1 MASVAHRLPA
11 AILAAAMFLA
21 VLAGAAPQATGGD
34 GPGQPD
40 WARPAD
46 AKGDPAKFDH
56 GFYEKIQDIIVSEQ
70 ADAPSQ
76 NPRSFPDADPEDAV
90 PATPADRGYHTIF
103 VVSGYDDPRTAALN
117 QASLAAAL
125 ERAGATIIHMGQS
138 LPFVTAEVPVHL
150 LPEVSLLEEVAA
162 IGDGEL
168 PVVPAVGPSRETIR
182 ANLTELATLSGR
194 ALNGSGVSVA
204 VLDSG
209 INGIYLN
216 DRVVARAY
224 CLDDSCGIVNGT
236 LVGNHTLTPTAVE
249 RLNSESAG
257 HGTTVAHII
266 AASGLSGYYDGIAPG
281 VNLMDAHGVRS
292 MDGHGTMSTG
302 DSLVLLDW
310 AVTSG
315 ADVINASVAQGKSAS
330 CLTRTTDLIRN
341 QAMIKGAV
349 LVYAAGNRG
358 YDGGNGQYLYETAP
372 GCSANQI
379 VVGGINDMP
388 PLFHTQFANK
398 GPVNATY
405 PRLSPHMAA
414 PSSDVYTVT
423 ETTTDSVGTT
433 SGTSFAAP
441 MVSAAAAL
449 LLQLKPDMTPA
460 ETKSLLL
467 LGANWTGPVPCSSNQ
482 YEQDNPDDYCS
493 YSGKQL
499 SKNLTENY
507 LSSAETLRY
516 LNHVGFGILDV
527 YQSVSY
533 ARDFSAHVLSAEIS
547 PGTSPLT
554 YGLNATGGPGTAK
567 VLLTWLVTRVAVDET
582 ADLDLVVICPG
593 SGDAI
598 NASSTY
604 QTTEFAVFH
613 PPVNGTCAIQVS
625 GSGVNGTSKEFA
637 LAATHPIVPA
647 PSFEHLAVHGITVNS
662 TSGDGT
668 YLAGERVL
676 IAAAFPRAVQVSGNS
691 PPHLSL
697 DTNPAGGRANYTG
710 TNPAG
715 TILTFVYQVGN
726 NQTAT
731 DLDYTG
737 TDALVLPSDDSITD
751 ALTGIPLRPVLP
763 SPGDP
768 GSLGHANDIIIDGT
782 QELPA
787 MASAETIHPTVI
799 AVHFN
804 KPVDAGRTD
813 GAGWTLSGPDA
824 GSPPL
829 GITGNTDPAGSL
841 SAMNL
846 TLSGSLPAG
855 ASDLTVTYEPPSS
868 GGVADRDGN
877 HMAGASI
884 PVDDRIR
891 PALAAV
897 LRDDPV
903 HQATASASLTFRV
916 NFSEPVTGV
925 DRFDFEPSGPGTVT
939 EVTGSGSSY
948 LVDVAAHGSGSVGL
962 GISPSHDIADPAGNL
977 LADAAPDPDQT
988 YLVDLDPPALS
999 SAAYSTGDGTLTITF
1014 SEPLNGT
1021 IRYGLLHV
1029 RDAGESSGGI
1039 ALDGTSSRSHSGAT
1053 LTVVLTPAQQDE
1065 LAAMTA
1071 PQLDIDESAVFDL
1084 SGNPTGAA
1092 PDWPITVNDATPP
1105 PPPPVQTDP
1114 SNAGPTISLRGGSY
1128 VVVLL
1133 GGTHS
1138 GPTCHDTEDG
1148 AITGITSTGVLDT
1161 GTPGT
1166 YHITYTCTD
1175 SGGLS
1180 ASATQRVDVDSYTV
1194 RVAKNPPNTVTLHVG
1209 DAYADPGAW
1218 CVRSDGHR
1226 SPAPVSSSNVN
1237 TAVAGTYLVFYE
1249 CRDGFNRIVGNNAAR
1264 HVIVVEAEVDLSPV
1278 IIRPAPVTIYVGD
1291 AYVDPGVTC
1300 TDDRDP
1306 NPTVRVA
1313 AHDLDISTPGEYYV
1327 YYTCE
1332 DDAGNQDTAVR
1343 TVTVAER

>member
-1 MASVAHRLPA
+1 MASVTYNLPA
-11 AILAAAMFLA
+11 AILAAAIFLT
-21 VLAGAAPQATGGD
+21 VLAGAASQATGGD
-34 GPGQPD
+34 GPGQTG

-56 GFYEKIQDIIVSEQ
+56 GFYEKIQGIIVSEQ
-70 ADAPSQ
+70 ADAPNQ
-76 NPRSFPDADPEDAV
+76 DLRSVPDADPEYAV
-90 PATPADRGYHTIF
+90 PAIPAVRGYHTIF
-103 VVSGYDDPRTAALN
+103 VVSGYDDPQTAALN

-125 ERAGATIIHMGQS
+125 EQAGATILHIGQS

-150 LPEVSLLEEVAA
+150 LPDVSLLEEVAA

-204 VLDSG
+204 VVDRG
-209 INGIYLN
+209 INSIYLN

-224 CLDDSCGIVNGT
+224 CQDDSCGIVNGT
-236 LVGNHTLTPTAVE
+236 LVGNHTLPSDSVS
-249 RLNSESAG
+249 RLNSTSAG
-257 HGTTVAHII
+257 HGTIVAHII

-281 VNLMDAHGVRS
+281 VDLMDAYSVS
-292 MDGHGTMSTG
+292 MMDDHDEMFIG
-302 DSLVLLDW
+302 DALVSLDW
-310 AVTSG
+310 ALANG
-315 ADVINASVAQGKSAS
+315 ADVVNASVAQGISGS
-330 CLTRTTDLIRN
+330 CPTRTTDLIRN

-358 YDGGNGQYLYETAP
+358 YDSGNGQYLYETAP

-379 VVGGINDMP
+379 VVGGINDSP

-405 PRLSPHMAA
+405 PRLSPHLAA
-414 PSSDVYTVT
+414 PSINVYTVT
-423 ETTTDSVGTT
+423 ETTTDSVGTS
-433 SGTSFAAP
+433 SGTSFSAP

-482 YEQDNPDDYCS
+482 YERDNPDDRCS

-516 LNHVGFGILDV
+516 LNHVGFGILDI

-554 YGLNATGGPGTAK
+554 YGLNITGGPGTAK
-567 VLLTWLVTRVAVDET
+567 VLLTWLVTRIAVDET
-582 ADLDLVVICPG
+582 ADLDLVVSCPG
-593 SGDAI
+593 SGDTI
-598 NASSTY
+598 NARSTY

-647 PSFEHLAVHGITVNS
+647 PSHLAVHGITVNS
-662 TSGDGT
+662 TSDDGT
-668 YLAGERVL
+668 YIAGERVL
-676 IAAAFPRAVQVSGNS
+676 IAVAFPRAVQVSGDS

-710 TNPAG
+710 TDPAG
-715 TILTFVYQVGN
+715 TVLTFAYVVGV
-726 NQTAT
+726 NQTAA

-768 GSLGHANDIIIDGT
+768 GSLGHASDIVIDGT
-782 QELPA
+782 QALPA
-787 MASAETIHPTVI
+787 MSSAETIRPTVI
-799 AVHFN
+799 TIHFN

-824 GSPPL
+824 GSPPP
-829 GITGNTDPAGSL
+829 GITGNTDPGGSL
-841 SAMNL
+841 STMNL

-855 ASDLTVTYEPPSS
+855 ASNLTITYEPPSS
-868 GGVADRDGN
+868 GGVADQDGN
-877 HMAGASI
+877 RMAGASI

-903 HQATASASLTFRV
+903 HQTTASTSLTFRAA
-916 NFSEPVTGV
+916 FSEPVTGV
-925 DRFDFEPSGPGTVT
+925 DRFDFEPSGPGTVAG
-939 EVTGSGSSY
+939 VTGSGSSY
-948 LVDVAAHGSGSVGL
+948 LVNVTAHGSGSVGL
-962 GISPSHDIADPAGNL
+962 DISPSHDVADPAGNL

-988 YLVDLDPPALS
+988 YLVDLDPPTFS
-999 SAAYSTGDGTLTITF
+999 SAIYSTGDGTLTITF

-1021 IRYGLLHV
+1021 IRYGFLHI

-1039 ALDGTSSRSHSGAT
+1039 ALDGTSSQSHSGAA
-1053 LTVVLTPAQQDE
+1053 LTVVLTSIQQDE

-1071 PQLDIDESAVFDL
+1071 PQLDIGQDAVFDL
-1084 SGNPTGAA
+1084 SGNPVSAA
-1092 PDWPITVNDATPP
+1092 PDQPITVNDTTLPL
-1105 PPPPVQTDP
+1105 PVQTDP
-1114 SNAGPTISLRGGSY
+1114 TNTRPTISLRGGPY

-1133 GGTHS
+1133 GGPHS
-1138 GPTCHDTEDG
+1138 GPTCYDTEDG
-1148 AITGITSTGVLDT
+1148 AITGIASTGILDT
-1161 GTPGT
+1161 STPGT

-1175 SGGLS
+1175 SGGMS
-1180 ASATQRVDVDSYTV
+1180 VSATQRVDVDSYTV
-1194 RVAKNPPNTVTLHVG
+1194 RVVKNPPNTVILHVG
-1209 DAYADPGAW
+1209 DAYVDPGAW

-1226 SPAPVSSSNVN
+1226 SPALVSSNSVD
-1237 TAVAGTYLVFYE
+1237 TAVAGSYLVFYE

-1264 HVIVVEAEVDLSPV
+1264 HVIVKEADVDLSPV
-1278 IIRPAPVTIYVGD
+1278 IIRPNPITIYVGD
-1291 AYVDPGVTC
+1291 TYVDPGVTC
-1300 TDDRDP
+1300 TDDRDAS
-1306 NPTVRVA
+1306 PTVRVV

-1327 YYTCE
+1327 YYICE

-1343 TVTVAER
+1343 IVTVAER

>member
-1 MASVAHRLPA
+1 MLASVTHHLPV
-11 AILAAAMFLA
+11 AILAAAMFLT

-40 WARPAD
+40 RAHPAD
-46 AKGDPAKFDH
+46 TKGDPAKFDR

-70 ADAPSQ
+70 ADAPRQ
-76 NPRSFPDADPEDAV
+76 NLRSFPDADPEYAV
-90 PATPADRGYHTIF
+90 PATPAARGYHTIF

-125 ERAGATIIHMGQS
+125 ERAGATVLHIGQS

-168 PVVPAVGPSRETIR
+168 PVVPTVGPSRETIR

-204 VLDSG
+204 VIDRG
-209 INGIYLN
+209 INSIYLN

-236 LVGNHTLTPTAVE
+236 LVGNHTLPSDSVS

-257 HGTTVAHII
+257 HGTKVAHVI

-281 VNLMDAHGVRS
+281 VDLMDAHTVS
-292 MDGHGTMSTG
+292 PMDEHDEMFIG
-302 DSLVLLDW
+302 DALVSLDW
-310 AVTSG
+310 ALTNG
-315 ADVINASVAQGKSAS
+315 ADVINASVAQGSSS
-330 CLTRTTDLIRN
+330 CHTHTTDLIRN

-379 VVGGINDMP
+379 VVGGINDSP
-388 PLFHTQFANK
+388 PLFHAQFANK

-405 PRLSPHMAA
+405 PRLSPHLAA

-482 YEQDNPDDYCS
+482 YEQDNPDDRCS
-493 YSGKQL
+493 YNGKQL

-507 LSSAETLRY
+507 LRSAETLRY

-533 ARDFSAHVLSAEIS
+533 AKDFSTHVLSAEIS
-547 PGTSPLT
+547 PSTSPLT
-554 YGLNATGGPGTAK
+554 YGLNVTGGPGTAK
-567 VLLTWLVTRVAVDET
+567 VLLTWLVTRIAVDET
-582 ADLDLVVICPG
+582 ADLDLAVSCPG
-593 SGDAI
+593 SGDTI

-625 GSGVNGTSKEFA
+625 GSGVNDTSKEFA
-637 LAATHPIVPA
+637 LAATHPIVSA
-647 PSFEHLAVHGITVNS
+647 PSHLAVHGITVNS

-676 IAAAFPRAVQVSGNS
+676 IAVAFPRAVQVSGNS

-726 NQTAT
+726 NQTAA

-787 MASAETIHPTVI
+787 MASAETAHPTVI
-799 AVHFN
+799 TVHFN

-829 GITGNTDPAGSL
+829 EITGNTDPGGSL

-855 ASDLTVTYEPPSS
+855 ASNLTVTYEPPSS

-891 PALAAV
+891 PVLVAV

-903 HQATASASLTFRV
+903 HQTTASASLTFRV
-916 NFSEPVTGV
+916 AFSEPVTGV

-939 EVTGSGSSY
+939 GVTGSGSSY
-948 LVDVAAHGSGSVGL
+948 LVNVTAHGSGSVGL
-962 GISPSHDIADPAGNL
+962 NISPSHNITDPAGNL
-977 LADAAPDPDQT
+977 LADAAPDTDQT
-988 YLVDLDPPALS
+988 YLVDLDPPAFS
-999 SAAYSTGDGTLTITF
+999 SAAYSTGNGTLTITF

-1053 LTVVLTPAQQDE
+1053 LTVVLTPAQRGE
-1065 LAAMTA
+1065 LAAMTT
-1071 PQLDIDESAVFDL
+1071 PQLDMGQGAVFDL
-1084 SGNPTGAA
+1084 SGNPAA
-1092 PDWPITVNDATPP
+1092 AAHDQPITVNDATPP
-1105 PPPPVQTDP
+1105 PPVQTDP
-1114 SNAGPTISLRGGSY
+1114 ANAGPTISLRGGPY

-1133 GGTHS
+1133 GGSHS
-1138 GPTCHDTEDG
+1138 GPTCHDAEDG
-1148 AITGITSTGVLDT
+1148 AITDIASTGVLDT
-1161 GTPGT
+1161 STPGT
-1166 YHITYTCTD
+1166 YRITYTCTD
-1175 SGGLS
+1175 SGGMS
-1180 ASATQRVDVDSYTV
+1180 VSATQRVDVDSYTV
-1194 RVAKNPPNTVTLHVG
+1194 RVAKNPPNTVILHVG
-1209 DAYADPGAW
+1209 DAYVDPGAW

-1226 SPAPVSSSNVN
+1226 SPAPVSSNNVN
-1237 TAVAGTYLVFYE
+1237 TAVAGTYIVLYE

-1264 HVIVVEAEVDLSPV
+1264 HVMVVEAEVDLSPV
-1278 IIRPAPVTIYVGD
+1278 ITRPAPITIYVGD

-1306 NPTVRVA
+1306 NPTVRVVI
-1313 AHDLDISTPGEYYV
+1313 HDLDISTPGEYPV
-1327 YYTCE
+1327 YYICE
-1332 DDAGNQDTAVR
+1332 DDAGNQDTAIR